1 MRGMISKFP
10 EGWLAVPLSEIAH
23 EVQERNPNE
32 PNIPVLSVTKY
43 DGFVLSLEYFKKQ
56 IFSKDTSN
64 YKLVRKGQ
72 FAYATIHLDEGSIDL
87 LDKFDCG
94 LISPMYTVF
103 EPDSKRVNLNYLR
116 YQMKS
121 GRFLQMYAR
130 LGQGS
135 INRRKSI
142 SFNTLESIII
152 PLPPIIEQQKIT
164 AILSSVDE
172 AIAST
177 QAVIDQTRKVKQ
189 GLLQQL
195 LTRGIGHTK
204 FKESA
209 IGKIP
214 KEWKVVRLES
224 LLANIPYSMRSGP
237 FGSTLKKEDLV
248 ESGIPFLGI
257 DNIHRELFIANYKRF
272 ISEDKFKE
280 LKRYAVR
287 EEDVVITIMGTV
299 GRSCVLPFGIG
310 QALSSKHLWTM
321 TFDRNIYR
329 TDLICWQLNYA
340 PWVLKEFNRTAQGG
354 VMSAINAKVLR
365 NLLLPLPPKTE
376 QDQIVTFLTSAVE
389 QVRNEENKLAS
400 LKRLKCGLMQDLLT
414 GKVRVGG
421 TP

>member
-1 MRGMISKFP
+1 MIFKLP
-10 EGWLAVPLSEIAH
+10 EGWSAVPLSEIAH

-32 PNIPVLSVTKY
+32 PDIPVLSVTKY

-103 EPDSKRVNLNYLR
+103 EPDSKKVDLNYLR

-121 GRFLQMYAR
+121 GRFIQMYAC

-142 SFNTLESIII
+142 SFNTLGTITI
-152 PLPPIIEQQKIT
+152 PLPPITEQQKIT
-164 AILSSVDE
+164 VILSSVDE

-195 LTRGIGHTK
+195 FTRGIGHTK

-214 KEWKVVRLES
+214 ETWGVVSLGDAGSWQSGGTPSRTNKAYWNGCIPWVSAKDMKCEKLSDTIEHITELGAANGTRLVAKGTILVVVRGMILAHS
-224 LLANIPYSMRSGP
+224 FPVAVTLRKVGFNQDIKALLPSNHFIPEFILYWLQYRKP
-237 FGSTLKKEDLV
+237 IILDLV
-248 ESGIPFLGI
+248 DEATHGT
-257 DNIHRELFIANYKRF
+257 KRLPQEAL
-272 ISEDKFKE
+272 IS
-280 LKRYAVR
+280 
-287 EEDVVITIMGTV
+287 
-299 GRSCVLPFGIG
+299 LPI
-310 QALSSKHLWTM
+310 
-321 TFDRNIYR
+321 
-329 TDLICWQLNYA
+329 
-340 PWVLKEFNRTAQGG
+340 
-354 VMSAINAKVLR
+354 
-365 NLLLPLPPKTE
+365 PLPPQKE
-376 QDQIVTFLTSAVE
+376 QEKIVEVFSSI
-389 QVRNEENKLAS
+389 EESLHSYKFKLKELA
-400 LKRLKCGLMQDLLT
+400 LIKRGLMQNLLT
-414 GKVRVGG
+414 GKVRVGC
-421 TP
+421 TS

>member
-1 MRGMISKFP
+1 
-10 EGWLAVPLSEIAH
+10 
-23 EVQERNPNE
+23 
-32 PNIPVLSVTKY
+32 
-43 DGFVLSLEYFKKQ
+43 
-56 IFSKDTSN
+56 
-64 YKLVRKGQ
+64 
-72 FAYATIHLDEGSIDL
+72 
-87 LDKFDCG
+87 
-94 LISPMYTVF
+94 
-103 EPDSKRVNLNYLR
+103 
-116 YQMKS
+116 
-121 GRFLQMYAR
+121 
-130 LGQGS
+130 
-135 INRRKSI
+135 
-142 SFNTLESIII
+142 
-152 PLPPIIEQQKIT
+152 
-164 AILSSVDE
+164 VDE